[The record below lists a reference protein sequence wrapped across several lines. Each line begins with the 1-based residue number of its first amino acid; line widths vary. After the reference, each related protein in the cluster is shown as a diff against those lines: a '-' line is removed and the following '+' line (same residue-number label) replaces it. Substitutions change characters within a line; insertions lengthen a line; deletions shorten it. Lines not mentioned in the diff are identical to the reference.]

1 MGMISNAADE
11 TVLSLSTV
19 PAFAGLAPA
28 LLEAVAQAAI
38 ARDFAAG
45 QVVFLQGEPC
55 AGLYIVHSG
64 WLRSLMISPTGRQ
77 QVVRL
82 VGAGES
88 FNELSVFAGGV
99 NKVTVEA
106 LEPSHVW
113 IVPRDLLLRLLDQHP
128 ALGRVIIQNMAHRIQ
143 HLMSLVE
150 DLSLLSVEARLAR
163 LLLKQAS
170 GDVILRRRW
179 ATQAE
184 MASRL
189 GTVPDVLN
197 RALRSLVDEG
207 LIALDRHQIQIL
219 NRSGLEAKAQF
230 GE

>member
-1 MGMISNAADE
+1 MISNAADE

>member
-1 MGMISNAADE
+1 MISNAADE

-197 RALRSLVDEG
+197 RALRSLVDEE